1 VDFSLAHNGAS
12 AEINVVPQIEIT
24 QVESRADRDAFIKFP
39 WRIYA
44 NDPAW
49 VPPLLIERKEFLS
62 RKHPFYEHGDA
73 ALFLARAGGEI
84 VGRIMASD
92 DPNYNSIQGTNVG
105 CFGLFDSID
114 DQAVATAL
122 FEAAAAWLRARG
134 RDEIMGP
141 IDYSTN
147 YVCGLLIDGFQFPP
161 TLLTSHNPPYYSA
174 LLEGW
179 GFEKTMDFYAW
190 WFANPAAAA
199 ARLRRLAGALEKRGG
214 DVTFRQADLRNI
226 TAEGRRIREIYNQA
240 WRNNWGFVP
249 FTEKEFDFMTHE
261 LKPIV
266 ESKLVWLAEVE
277 GEPVGFIL
285 CVQDINVAL
294 RKINGRLTTFGLP
307 IGLAKLLYHKRRT
320 KTVRLIAL
328 GVLPKY
334 RRHGIAE
341 VLVLRGIEEVMIKRG
356 WVGECSLILENNT
369 MMNRFLE
376 AIGAEKYKTYRIYRR
391 PLDARVPA

>member
-1 VDFSLAHNGAS
+1 M
-12 AEINVVPQIEIT
+12 PQIEIT
-24 QVESRADRDAFIKFP
+24 RVESNAERDTFIKFP

-62 RKHPFYEHGDA
+62 RKHPFFEHGDA

-92 DPNYNSIQGTNVG
+92 DPNYNSLHGTNLG
-105 CFGLFDSID
+105 CFGLFESID
-114 DQAVATAL
+114 DQEVANAL
-122 FEAAAAWLRARG
+122 FEAAAGWLRARG
-134 RDEIMGP
+134 RNEIMGP

-147 YVCGLLIDGFQFPP
+147 YVCGLLIDGFKFPP
-161 TLLTSHNPPYYSA
+161 TLLTSHNPPYYGA
-174 LLEGW
+174 LLERW

-190 WFANPAAAA
+190 WFANPTDAA
-199 ARLRRLAGALEKRGG
+199 ARLRRLAGALQKRGG
-214 DVTFRQADLRNI
+214 DVTYRQVDLRNI

-240 WRNNWGFVP
+240 WSNNWGFVP
-249 FTEKEFDFMTHE
+249 FTEKEFDFMTKE

-266 ESKLVWLAEVE
+266 ESELVRLAEVE
-277 GEPVGFIL
+277 GKPVGFIL

-307 IGLAKLLYHKRRT
+307 IGLAKLLYHKSRI
-320 KTVRLIAL
+320 KTVRLVAL
-328 GVLPKY
+328 GVVPKY

-341 VLVLRGIEEVMIKRG
+341 ILVLRIIEEAMIKRG
-356 WVGECSLILENNT
+356 WTGECSLILENNT

-391 PLDARVPA
+391 LLDAGVPP